1 MSARELAGECGLPAA
16 GASLYY
22 ELLNDSHL
30 RLAFA
35 VGHFRKN
42 LVETSTVP
50 APSPAAERPSFLVR
64 HQFLIYRLFS
74 LSGLIPVGAYLVVHL
89 LTNASI
95 INGPA
100 AYQEQVD
107 RIHSLGIMLLPVEIT
122 FIFIP
127 ILFHAAVGWLII
139 SGALPNANS
148 YPYASNIRYTLQ
160 RATGII
166 AFVYIV
172 FHVVQL
178 HHLFGAP
185 FKDLGGASFDAEH
198 ASSSAAIAL
207 RPLWVLILYVIGM
220 LSCVY
225 HFANGLWTQGITWG
239 LWTSA
244 AAQRRAS
251 YISVVVG
258 IGLAVA
264 GLSSLVGMRGLDVKE
279 AEKIENRM
287 KAQRE
292 AILEPD
298 ESTVTRG
305 AAPVIEAK

>member
-1 MSARELAGECGLPAA
+1 
-16 GASLYY
+16 
-22 ELLNDSHL
+22 LLNDSHR
-30 RLAFA
+30 RLEFG
-35 VGHFRKN
+35 VGHFRKD
-42 LVETSTVP
+42 LVETSTIS
-50 APSPAAERPSFLVR
+50 APSSGALRPSFLVR

-95 INGPA
+95 VNGPA
-100 AYQEQVD
+100 AYQDQVD
-107 RIHSLGIMLLPVEIT
+107 RIHSLGVMLLPVEIT

-139 SGALPNANS
+139 SGALPNAHS

-160 RATGII
+160 RATGMI

-185 FKDLGGASFDAEH
+185 FKDFGGAQFDAEH

-207 RPLWVLILYVIGM
+207 QPLWILILYVIGM

-239 LWTSA
+239 LWTSP

-258 IGLAVA
+258 IGLAAA
-264 GLSSLVGMRGLDVKE
+264 GLSSLAGMRGLDVKE
-279 AEKIENRM
+279 AEKIENKM
-287 KAQRE
+287 EAQRK
-292 AILEPD
+292 AIIEPD
-298 ESTVTRG
+298 ESAVTQD
-305 AAPVIEAK
+305 AAGVIDAK

>member
-1 MSARELAGECGLPAA
+1 MES
-16 GASLYY
+16 
-22 ELLNDSHL
+22 
-30 RLAFA
+30 
-35 VGHFRKN
+35 
-42 LVETSTVP
+42 STFP
-50 APSPAAERPSFLVR
+50 APPTVVARPSFLVR
-64 HQFLIYRLFS
+64 NQFLIYRLFS

-95 INGPA
+95 INGAA
-100 AYQEQVD
+100 AYQDQVD
-107 RIHSLGIMLLPVEIT
+107 RIHSLGVMLMPVEIV

-139 SGALPNANS
+139 SGALPNAHS

-166 AFVYIV
+166 AFAYIV
-172 FHVVQL
+172 FHVIQL

-185 FKDLGGASFDAEH
+185 FKNLGGAQFDAEH
-198 ASSSAAIAL
+198 ASSSAAAAL
-207 RPLWVLILYVIGM
+207 QPLWVLILYVIGM

-239 LWTSA
+239 LWTSP

-258 IGLAVA
+258 IGLAAA
-264 GLSSLVGMRGLDVKE
+264 GLSSLAGMRGLDIKE
-279 AEKIENRM
+279 AEKIETKM
-287 KAQRE
+287 EAQRK
-292 AILEPD
+292 AVLEPD
-298 ESTVTRG
+298 ESALTPD
-305 AAPVIEAK
+305 AAPAVKAQ